1 MPPLET
7 PSKPTKHQS
16 HYRNSTLD
24 PPRPAA
30 HHIDPPWSSSL
41 DLLSKPTTHQI
52 HHRNSTP
59 DPQTKPISK
68 PITTTTK
75 TDLQTHNHADLTV
88 ATTTRS
94 LSTPISPRKF
104 DLQTHNHAMRE
115 GMMRKWVE
123 GQCLVRGMGRKGHWQ
138 RYGRERQQMVRE
150 RERVERQK
158 REKTKGEKGI
168 K

>member
-52 HHRNSTP
+52 HHRNSAP

-94 LSTPISPRKF
+94 LSTPISPKKF

-115 GMMRKWVE
+115 GMMRKWVK
-123 GQCLVRGMGRKGHWQ
+123 GQCLVRGMGREKVI
-138 RYGRERQQMVRE
+138 GRGMGEKDSKWWE
-150 RERVERQK
+150 RESELKDKKERKQKVK
-158 REKTKGEKGI
+158 RE
-168 K
+168 